1 MDEKVVFSN
10 TGALVALL
18 SALEFSPISRRAV
31 SIPATIIPSG
41 LPGNLPTKKVM
52 LLSFLPGAENSK

>member
-41 LPGNLPTKKVM
+41 LPKLPTKKVM